1 MDGSSATPSVGSRVV
16 DRQSVKELFIAGLA
30 AISVLVTS
38 GYAFGAVRRRRA
50 LKELLEI
57 RAALEPGDGAWR
69 EKVSAMISSELT
81 ALEGLGNTTMRW
93 RLAAAGATFS
103 LLALAVLALYSTAL
117 LPGQQARDVAHYVAA
132 VSFFASGLT
141 GIALVSRLPIGIRGW
156 RGSAVVVAVTLAVIV
171 ATATAATLS
180 VNGTQYVVELTSG

>member
-1 MDGSSATPSVGSRVV
+1 MDSLRVIPSIGPRMV
-16 DRQSVKELFIAGLA
+16 DRQRVKELGIAGLA

-69 EKVSAMISSELT
+69 AKVSAMISSELA

-93 RLAAAGATFS
+93 RLAAAAATFS
-103 LLALAVLALYSTAL
+103 LLALAMGALYSTAL
-117 LPGQQARDVAHYVAA
+117 LTGQQARDVAHYVAA
-132 VSFFASGLT
+132 GAFFASGLA
-141 GIALVSRLPIGIRGW
+141 GFALASSLVTLIRGR
-156 RGSAVVVAVTLAVIV
+156 RGSVLSAVVPLAVLVV
-171 ATATAATLS
+171 AAVAAILS
-180 VNGTQYVVELTSG
+180 LSGTPYFAELTSG